1 MKNLASCAFLLV
13 FAAACASSTAV
24 MDQRALNCGEAGQDI
39 EVAAGLDDGTSGR
52 AAEQTGQRA
61 YLVNVTNNSHG
72 EVTVKSV
79 RVDPNDH
86 EGTAMDVITKVFDQ
100 TIPENDEHLFV
111 LPINA
116 TWTREMIERHPTSG
130 WPYEISVA
138 VALTNGDTYRCSFD
152 VQFR

>member
-1 MKNLASCAFLLV
+1 MKTLAL
-13 FAAACASSTAV
+13 FAALLACACASSPTAV
-24 MDQRALNCGEAGQDI
+24 IDQRTLRCDEPGHDI

-52 AAEQTGQRA
+52 ATEQTGQRA

-72 EVTVKSV
+72 EVTVKSI

-86 EGTAMDVITKVFDQ
+86 EGSMDNVVTRSFNQ
-100 TIPENDEHLFV
+100 TIPENDEHLFL

-130 WPYEISVA
+130 WPFEFGVSVVLA
-138 VALTNGDTYRCSFD
+138 NGDAYRCDFQ